1 MSLITWVFSSEK
13 ITSNGDCFH
22 IKTVQ
27 MTLPPIRRGLQ
38 MDSHLIVIFLNL
50 RTQMNLRPQRTYV
63 KINVQLCANFAISI
77 GNWKLL
83 SRKIIGNEKA
93 KAKRNGNLKRRIQS
107 SIRISTGVLSFQLK
121 RSNQGFTPH
130 MLLKTTLHK

>member
-1 MSLITWVFSSEK
+1 MSLITWGFSSEK

-50 RTQMNLRPQRTYV
+50 RT
-63 KINVQLCANFAISI
+63 
-77 GNWKLL
+77 
-83 SRKIIGNEKA
+83 
-93 KAKRNGNLKRRIQS
+93 
-107 SIRISTGVLSFQLK
+107 
-121 RSNQGFTPH
+121 
-130 MLLKTTLHK
+130 